1 MQYETPIA
9 DIYSNLSQIA
19 TAVCDGEDN
28 FSGAFEVVA
37 SRAITRHS
45 SLLHASRYTRLAQ
58 ISCNFAFSPDLN
70 WLTVASSVV
79 FFLLSLHGFSE
90 AVNQLEVM
98 IAVVSEKSSYVH
110 RECYF
115 YRATH
120 TQNRM
125 NYWSIAGHRIRVQCI
140 CPPPRDLPSEN
151 SIAKICAKTWP

>member
-1 MQYETPIA
+1 MTEKI
-9 DIYSNLSQIA
+9 I
-19 TAVCDGEDN
+19 
-28 FSGAFEVVA
+28 
-37 SRAITRHS
+37 SRARLKWSLRAPSHGIRHYCTLVATLAWLTSPVILRSRLTR
-45 SLLHASRYTRLAQ
+45 
-58 ISCNFAFSPDLN
+58 PLN

-140 CPPPRDLPSEN
+140 CPPPRPAFRKLHRENLRQDLTITLTKGSFVC
-151 SIAKICAKTWP
+151 SWW